1 MNIRQGDTEDHTLVT
16 ISDNNMTIFLAFR
29 KKKILTLILRP
40 ATGRSW
46 LPIPSWVAPKNYKN
60 GACFCVPTPTASCSL
75 TLCVWHR
82 QCVSA
87 CAPRG
92 QSASLHPGHTG
103 LYVNP
108 AAHPSLMRFP
118 PSWLMWNSSPAVE
131 GITPPPSG
139 KQTQRFSPT
148 GSSRSVPVSVV
159 IPHSTDL
166 QMTDRKKS
174 LTTACSKQGGN
185 MS

>member
-1 MNIRQGDTEDHTLVT
+1 
-16 ISDNNMTIFLAFR
+16 MTIIWPFFLAFR

-46 LPIPSWVAPKNYKN
+46 LPIPSQVTPKNYKN
-60 GACFCVPTPTASCSL
+60 GTRFCVPTPTASCSL

-103 LYVNP
+103 LYVDP

-131 GITPPPSG
+131 GDYNPPNPSPTPCRWAARSFRKTNTKGFPPPARLVLSCLRRNPPLY
-139 KQTQRFSPT
+139 RF
-148 GSSRSVPVSVV
+148 
-159 IPHSTDL
+159 TD
-166 QMTDRKKS
+166 DRQEKK
-174 LTTACSKQGGN
+174 LEN
-185 MS
+185 WLL